1 MSRFLYRSRLALWR
15 GEDHPDLDDP
25 PQVGPEFGGLV
36 SGEFR
41 ETLRTRELA
50 DAYKRRLEA
59 AGEAAEPGSRRR
71 ALFYQLNA
79 EIFAYVFEID
89 GALAAVRGA
98 IDAGLLDLLWMDLC
112 PVLDPVRKDAR
123 FPPLREEVAVR
134 VQAVRAAMRE
144 A

>member
-1 MSRFLYRSRLALWR
+1 
-15 GEDHPDLDDP
+15 
-25 PQVGPEFGGLV
+25 
-36 SGEFR
+36 
-41 ETLRTRELA
+41 
-50 DAYKRRLEA
+50 
-59 AGEAAEPGSRRR
+59 
-71 ALFYQLNA
+71 
-79 EIFAYVFEID
+79 VFEID